1 MACGWFIA
9 ELDLSGCR
17 VPIAAEFHKW
27 APRARRQ
34 DRIGIDDQ
42 NEGQWEAGEH
52 PTTRARSYHTS
63 QARTLVLVQ
72 SVLTLSSSGRLRSGC
87 GVALEQIG
95 ERGEG
100 SIWLTARQ
108 RFIRSVTDLIALM
121 LIVVTVEAEQLPV
134 AAVRGIVVMVVVL
147 MMDRELVQ
155 LLSIK
160 LSSTMGTDPG
170 E

>member
-1 MACGWFIA
+1 MW
-9 ELDLSGCR
+9 LNSTSGLHGR
-17 VPIAAEFHKW
+17 GG
-27 APRARRQ
+27 Q
-34 DRIGIDDQ
+34 DRSGIDDQ
-42 NEGQWEAGEH
+42 HEGQWEAGEYLR
-52 PTTRARSYHTS
+52 TRTRSFHTS

-72 SVLTLSSSGRLRSGC
+72 SVLTSGRLRSGC

-108 RFIRSVTDLIALM
+108 RFIRSATDLIALM

-147 MMDRELVQ
+147 VMDRELVQ